1 MVLYVTNKRNW
12 VQFKITKDDFKKD
25 LLPSETLILKAIQA
39 LDKGQG
45 CFATNS
51 YFSEYF
57 NIAPVTVS
65 RAITKLQKNGYINVY
80 FERKNRN
87 TVKRTIKP
95 IPTVH
100 YSEKSQVLGVIKY
113 INGLYSKEHDY
124 TPLPATPK
132 IKKAIQNKIIE
143 FKTQKAL
150 IQYLKK
156 HRDDLASIHGASL
169 WLQGKLNDKHFSD

>member
-1 MVLYVTNKRNW
+1 MTNKRNW

-95 IPTVH
+95 ITTVH

-124 TPLPATPK
+124 TPLSATPK
-132 IKKAIQNKIIE
+132 IKKAIKNKIIE